1 MRLSGE
7 SSTGVPL
14 KATLI
19 CLLVMFSLFATSFAQ
34 GRFGQIGSDNDDVMR
49 LVQIKDLMA
58 GQGWFDL
65 TQTRL
70 GPDGGTL
77 MHWSR
82 LVDLPIMLLTWFFDL
97 FLASDTA
104 LVWAYSVWPPLCVL
118 GVLAG
123 VYFGSVKLAGHQAA
137 LFCLALAGIL
147 LLGHYRF
154 LPGAIDHHNMQ
165 LALMVLAI
173 GLLADPRRGA
183 VQMTW
188 AGLATALSVAIGG
201 EVYVFAGTICAFVA
215 LDWAL
220 TGQAARNGAIGFGAG
235 LVAGLEACFFATIAP
250 ADYTRVACDALS
262 SVSLL
267 AGMVGGLGLAV
278 AALLTSGRSLVLRC
292 VALGLVGC
300 AAGAVLLLTGPQCL
314 SNPLSE
320 LSPQVRHLWLDQV
333 NEARPVLAPSPA
345 FLQDV
350 PFRLGVMVVALIIC
364 GWRIWRRVNVRAHL
378 LFLAL
383 IGAALA
389 LTFYQA
395 RFYAFGHVFAILP
408 LGLWVA
414 DLYRQGKA
422 KGEGSVVYLG
432 ALALSLPIVWGM
444 PGLLLTQ
451 RNAEISLAARADNA
465 ACLGDELY
473 TQLNSLP
480 QGRILASADFGPI
493 LLLRTRDSVLY
504 GNYHRNAMGIE
515 QAIQLI
521 LSRPGESQALLND
534 AGIAYVIACPS
545 DPETRFM
552 TQQDSEGL
560 MARLNRGEVPSFLR
574 AVPLPETRSGA
585 ATLYIVH
592 PNWTD
597 NSVDDDIS

>member
-1 MRLSGE
+1 MEAG
-7 SSTGVPL
+7 L
-14 KATLI
+14 KAALL
-19 CLLVMFSLFATSFAQ
+19 CLLVVFSLFATSVAQ
-34 GRFGQIGSDNDDVMR
+34 GRLGLVGTDNDDVMR

-82 LVDLPIMLLTWFFDL
+82 LVDLPIVLLAHFFDL
-97 FLASDTA
+97 FLPSDTA
-104 LVWAYSVWPPLCVL
+104 LVWAYSVWPPLCIL

-123 VYFGSVKLAGHQAA
+123 VYMGAARIAGRQAA
-137 LFCLALAGIL
+137 LFCLLLAAIL

-165 LALMVLAI
+165 LALMALAI
-173 GLLADPRRGA
+173 GLLADPRRKAGRMA
-183 VQMTW
+183 W
-188 AGLATALSVAIGG
+188 AGLATAMSVAIGG
-201 EVYVFAGTICAFVA
+201 EVYVFAGVICAFVA
-215 LDWAL
+215 LDWGL
-220 TGQAARNGAIGFGAG
+220 TGQAARGGAVGFGAG

-250 ADYTRVACDALS
+250 ADYAVVACDALS
-262 SVSLL
+262 SVSLV
-267 AGMVGGLGLAV
+267 AGMAGGLGLAA
-278 AALLTSGRSLVLRC
+278 AALLVSGRGTLVRF
-292 VALGLVGC
+292 VALTLVGC

-345 FLQDV
+345 FIQDV
-350 PFRLGVMVVALIIC
+350 PFRLGIMVVALIVC
-364 GWRIWRRVNVRAHL
+364 GWRIRRGAHVRAHM

-389 LTFYQA
+389 LTFYQS

-408 LGLWVA
+408 LGLWIA
-414 DLYRQGKA
+414 DLYRNGRA
-422 KGEGSVVYLG
+422 EGEGSVTYLG
-432 ALALSLPIVWGM
+432 ALAISLPIVWGL
-444 PGLLLTQ
+444 PGLLVIQ
-451 RNAEISLAARADNA
+451 RSDEISLAARADNA

-480 QGRILASADFGPI
+480 QGRILAPADFGPM
-493 LLLRTRDSVLY
+493 LLLKTRDSVLY
-504 GNYHRNAMGIE
+504 GNYHRNAAGIE

-521 LSRPGESQALLND
+521 LSRPGESQALLNA
-534 AGIAYVIACPS
+534 AGIDYIIACPS

-560 MARLNRGEVPSFLR
+560 MARLNRAEVPSYLQ
-574 AVPLPETRSGA
+574 AVPLADGRSGA
-585 ATLYIVH
+585 ATLYIV
-592 PNWTD
+592 PSDRTD
-597 NSVDDDIS
+597 NFMDDDIS